1 LRIKYNEYV
10 YKVLQGTGLGN
21 RKTEIASFRLESDML
36 GALHKIAESE
46 KISLN
51 ALSSKIFDQYLNW
64 NYTATKAG
72 FIPLPKTMLIKIF
85 DKLDDGEITDISD
98 YVADEQMKSLML
110 ATRKAYT
117 IEDFMKGV
125 EYWAK
130 ISNFH
135 SSHVEKSDKI
145 HQYIIQH
152 DMGKKWS
159 FYYKQLFE
167 KVFAQLEIKEPFVDT
182 TDSTLVLTL
191 AHS

>member
-1 LRIKYNEYV
+1 M
-10 YKVLQGTGLGN
+10 
-21 RKTEIASFRLESDML
+21 LE
-36 GALHKIAESE
+36 ALHKIAESE

-51 ALSSKIFDQYLNW
+51 ALSSQIFDQYLNW

-72 FIPLPKTMLIKIF
+72 FIPLPKNMLVRIF
-85 DKLDDGEITDISD
+85 DKLDDGEITEISD

-110 ATRKAYT
+110 VTRKAYT
-117 IEDFMKGV
+117 VEDFMKGV

-130 ISNFH
+130 TSNFH
-135 SSHVEKSDKI
+135 SSHVEKQDGV

-152 DMGKKWS
+152 DMGKRWS
-159 FYYKQLFE
+159 FYYKRLFE
-167 KVFAQLEIKEPFVDT
+167 RVFAQLETKESHVDT